1 MKRITRLFI
10 LIMLTAGGL
19 GCQDEAAEGAK
30 PVDPSAEGTRPNF
43 LLVVVDD
50 MGFADIEPFGSEIET
65 PTLTRL
71 AENGVMFTSFYAAPT
86 CSPARA
92 MLMSGMDNHIAG
104 IGNMAETVA
113 DNQMGLPGYEGHLRE
128 EVPTIAE
135 RLSENGYRTVMAGK
149 WHLGMKRELSPGAR
163 GFDYALSFSFGGG
176 SHYSDL
182 LGPDLHRPRLLYRKN
197 GLLNPQLEDDF
208 YSTTSFTSEIIAG
221 LENTAH
227 TGKPFFAYLALTAPH
242 WPLQLPA
249 DDANGFAGRY
259 DRGYDILRQERL
271 TKQRKLGLFDE
282 TQNFAPRPDG
292 VPAWDTLDVE
302 SQRRSSRVMEIYAGM
317 IQKVD
322 TELDR
327 LIAYLESKDLAK
339 NTVVI
344 FISDNGADSWDA
356 GHAPPAVR
364 DHAVTF
370 DNRFENMGRPG
381 SFTLFDRGWG
391 WASGTPFRGYKG
403 STFEGGIRVPAII
416 AAPSISA
423 PGRVSTETVSIT
435 DFVPTMME
443 LAGIDFEAT
452 EFSGRSITSIMRND
466 GDPVRTSDDH
476 LGIEIWGRRAIKV
489 GNWKAVR
496 MPKPLGDDQ
505 WMLFDLDADPGEQH
519 NLASDKP
526 EMLAQLER
534 AWEKYSTDNNVVL
547 PEGPFRIL
555 PPEPLPV
562 E

>member
-1 MKRITRLFI
+1 M
-10 LIMLTAGGL
+10 G
-19 GCQDEAAEGAK
+19 
-30 PVDPSAEGTRPNF
+30 PSAQGTRPNF

-208 YSTTSFTSEIIAG
+208 YSTTSFTSEVIAG

-271 TKQRKLGLFDE
+271 TKQLKLGLFDE

>member
-1 MKRITRLFI
+1 MKRITRLYI
-10 LIMLTAGGL
+10 LIMLTAGGI

-208 YSTTSFTSEIIAG
+208 YSTTSFTSEVIAG

-496 MPKPLGDDQ
+496 MPKPLGGDQ

>member
-208 YSTTSFTSEIIAG
+208 YSTTSFTSEVIAG

>member
-1 MKRITRLFI
+1 
-10 LIMLTAGGL
+10 MLTAGGL
-19 GCQDEAAEGAK
+19 GCQDEATQGAK
-30 PVDPSAEGTRPNF
+30 PVDPLAEGTRPNF

-208 YSTTSFTSEIIAG
+208 YSTTSFTSEVIAG

-271 TKQRKLGLFDE
+271 TKQLKLGLFDE

>member
-1 MKRITRLFI
+1 MKRITRLYI

-208 YSTTSFTSEIIAG
+208 YSTTSFTSEVIAG

-364 DHAVTF
+364 DHAVPF
-370 DNRFENMGRPG
+370 DNRYENMGRPG

>member
-1 MKRITRLFI
+1 MKRITQLFI

-208 YSTTSFTSEIIAG
+208 YSTTSFTSEVIAG

-271 TKQRKLGLFDE
+271 TKQLKLGLFDE

>member
-1 MKRITRLFI
+1 MKLITRLLI
-10 LIMLTAGGL
+10 LCMLAAGGVS
-19 GCQDEAAEGAK
+19 CQREALEATKPAE
-30 PVDPSAEGTRPNF
+30 PSAIETRPNF

-92 MLMSGMDNHIAG
+92 MLMSGLDNHIAG

-135 RLSENGYRTVMAGK
+135 RLSEHGYRTVMAGK

-163 GFDYALSFSFGGG
+163 GFDHALSFSFGGG

-182 LGPDLHRPRLLYRKN
+182 LGPDLHRPKLLYRKN
-197 GLLNPQLEDDF
+197 GVLNPQLEDDF
-208 YSTTSFTSEIIAG
+208 YSTTSFTSEVIAG
-221 LENTAH
+221 LESTAH
-227 TGKPFFAYLALTAPH
+227 TGKPFFAYLAFTAPH
-242 WPLQLPA
+242 WPLQLPSNDA
-249 DDANGFAGRY
+249 DAFAGRY
-259 DRGYDILRQERL
+259 DQGYDILWQERL
-271 TKQRKLGLFDE
+271 TKQRELGLFDE
-282 TQNFAPRPDG
+282 AQSSAPRPEG
-292 VPAWDTLDVE
+292 VPAWDELDVE

-317 IQKVD
+317 IQKLD

-327 LIAYLESKDLAK
+327 LLAYLEFKHLAK
-339 NTVVI
+339 DTVVI

-370 DNRFENMGRPG
+370 DNRYENMGRPG

-391 WASGTPFRGYKG
+391 WVSSTPFRGYKG

-416 AAPSISA
+416 SSADISS
-423 PGRVSTETVSIT
+423 PGRISTETVSIT
-435 DFVPTMME
+435 DFAPTIME
-443 LAGIDFEAT
+443 LADIPFE
-452 EFSGRSITSIMRND
+452 ESQFSGRSITRLMKNESDSVRSD
-466 GDPVRTSDDH
+466 GDYV
-476 LGIEIWGRRAIKV
+476 GVEIWGRRAIKV

-496 MPKPLGDDQ
+496 MPKPLSDDR
-505 WMLFDLDADPGEQH
+505 WLLFDLDADPAEQN
-519 NLASDKP
+519 NLAEDEP
-526 EMLAQLER
+526 ETLAKLEA
-534 AWEKYSTDNNVVL
+534 AWERYVAENNVVL

-555 PPEPLPV
+555 PPEPLPTD
-562 E
+562 

>member
-208 YSTTSFTSEIIAG
+208 YSTTSFTSEVIAG

-271 TKQRKLGLFDE
+271 TKQLKLGLFDE

-466 GDPVRTSDDH
+466 GNPVRTSDDH

>member
-1 MKRITRLFI
+1 MKRITRLYI

-208 YSTTSFTSEIIAG
+208 YSTTSFTSEVIAG

>member
-71 AENGVMFTSFYAAPT
+71 AENGVTFTSFYAAPT

-208 YSTTSFTSEIIAG
+208 YSTTSFTSEVIAG

-249 DDANGFAGRY
+249 DDGNGFAGRY

-271 TKQRKLGLFDE
+271 TKQLKLGLFDE

>member
-1 MKRITRLFI
+1 MKRITRLYI
-10 LIMLTAGGL
+10 LIMLTAGGI

-208 YSTTSFTSEIIAG
+208 YSTTSFTSEVIAG

-370 DNRFENMGRPG
+370 DNRYENMGRPG

>member
-1 MKRITRLFI
+1 MKLITRLLI
-10 LIMLTAGGL
+10 LCMLAAGGVS
-19 GCQDEAAEGAK
+19 CQREALEATKPAE
-30 PVDPSAEGTRPNF
+30 PSAIETRPNF

-135 RLSENGYRTVMAGK
+135 RLSEHGYRTVMAGK

-163 GFDYALSFSFGGG
+163 GFDHALSFSFGGG

-182 LGPDLHRPRLLYRKN
+182 LGPDLHRPKLLYRKN
-197 GLLNPQLEDDF
+197 GVLNPQLEDDF
-208 YSTTSFTSEIIAG
+208 YSTTSFTSEVIAG
-221 LENTAH
+221 LESTAH
-227 TGKPFFAYLALTAPH
+227 TGKPFFAYLAFTAPH
-242 WPLQLPA
+242 WPLQLPSNDA
-249 DDANGFAGRY
+249 DAFAGRY
-259 DRGYDILRQERL
+259 DQGYDILWQERL
-271 TKQRKLGLFDE
+271 TKQRELGLFDE
-282 TQNFAPRPDG
+282 AQSSAPRPEG
-292 VPAWDTLDVE
+292 VPAWDELDVE

-317 IQKVD
+317 IQKLD

-327 LIAYLESKDLAK
+327 LLAYLEFKHLAK
-339 NTVVI
+339 DTVVI

-370 DNRFENMGRPG
+370 DNRYENMGRPG

-391 WASGTPFRGYKG
+391 WVSSAPFRGYKG

-416 AAPSISA
+416 SSADISS
-423 PGRVSTETVSIT
+423 PGRISTETVSIT
-435 DFVPTMME
+435 DFAPTIME
-443 LAGIDFEAT
+443 LADIPFE
-452 EFSGRSITSIMRND
+452 ESQFSGRSITRLMKNESDSVRSD
-466 GDPVRTSDDH
+466 GDYV
-476 LGIEIWGRRAIKV
+476 GVEIWGRRAIKV

-496 MPKPLGDDQ
+496 MPKPLSDDR
-505 WMLFDLDADPGEQH
+505 WLLFDLDADPAEQN
-519 NLASDKP
+519 NLAEDEP
-526 EMLAQLER
+526 ETLAKLEA
-534 AWEKYSTDNNVVL
+534 AWERYVAENNVVL

-555 PPEPLPV
+555 PPEPLPTD
-562 E
+562 

>member
-1 MKRITRLFI
+1 
-10 LIMLTAGGL
+10 MLTAGGL

-208 YSTTSFTSEIIAG
+208 YSTTSFTSEVIAG

-370 DNRFENMGRPG
+370 DNRYENMGRPG

-435 DFVPTMME
+435 DLVPTMME

-466 GDPVRTSDDH
+466 GDPVRTSGDH

>member
-208 YSTTSFTSEIIAG
+208 YSTTSFTSEVIAG
-221 LENTAH
+221 LENSAH

-271 TKQRKLGLFDE
+271 TKQLKLGLFDE

>member
-1 MKRITRLFI
+1 
-10 LIMLTAGGL
+10 MLTAGGL

-208 YSTTSFTSEIIAG
+208 YSTTSFTSEVIAG

>member
-1 MKRITRLFI
+1 MKRITRLFV

-19 GCQDEAAEGAK
+19 GCQDEATQGAK

-208 YSTTSFTSEIIAG
+208 YSTTSFTSEVIAG

-271 TKQRKLGLFDE
+271 TKQLKLGLFDE

-505 WMLFDLDADPGEQH
+505 WMLFDLDDDPGEQH

>member
-19 GCQDEAAEGAK
+19 GCQDEAAVGAK

-208 YSTTSFTSEIIAG
+208 YSTTSFTSEVIAG

-271 TKQRKLGLFDE
+271 TKQLKLGLFDE

>member
-1 MKRITRLFI
+1 VKTVPRVFVLI
-10 LIMLTAGGL
+10 LLATGAL
-19 GCQDEAAEGAK
+19 GCQRDVVEAMDRSE
-30 PVDPSAEGTRPNF
+30 PSGGDDRPNF

-50 MGFADIEPFGSEIET
+50 MGFADIEPFGSEIRT

-71 AENGVMFTSFYAAPT
+71 ADNGVMLTSFYAAPT

-135 RLSENGYRTVMAGK
+135 RLSEHGYRTVMAGK
-149 WHLGMKRELSPGAR
+149 WHLGLKRELSPGAR
-163 GFDYALSFSFGGG
+163 GFDHALSFSFGGG
-176 SHYSDL
+176 SHFSDL

-197 GLLNPQLEDDF
+197 GVLNPELDDDF

-221 LENTAH
+221 LEQTADS
-227 TGKPFFAYLALTAPH
+227 GKPFFAYLALTAPH

-249 DDANGFAGRY
+249 GRAEDFAGRY
-259 DRGYDILRQERL
+259 AMGYDRVREERL
-271 TKQRKLGLFDE
+271 ARQRDLGLFDD
-282 TQNFAPRPDG
+282 QQSAAPRPAD
-292 VPAWDTLDVE
+292 VPAWDELDAE
-302 SQRRSSRVMEIYAGM
+302 EKRRSARVMEIYAGM
-317 IQKVD
+317 IREVD
-322 TELDR
+322 RELER
-327 LIAYLESKDLAK
+327 LLDYLSSKGQAE

-356 GHAPPAVR
+356 SHAPPAVR
-364 DHAVTF
+364 DHAATF
-370 DNRFENMGRPG
+370 NNSFENMGRPG
-381 SFTLFDRGWG
+381 SFTLFDRGWA

-416 AAPSISA
+416 ASSGITA
-423 PGRVSTETVSIT
+423 PGRISDQTVSIT
-435 DFVPTMME
+435 DFAPTIME
-443 LAGIDFEAT
+443 LAGIAFAEG
-452 EFSGRSITSIMRND
+452 EFTGRSIAPLLRND
-466 GDPVRTSDDH
+466 AKPVRENDDY
-476 LGIEIWGRRAIKV
+476 LGVEIWGRRAIKV

-496 MPKPLGDDQ
+496 MPKPLSDDR
-505 WMLFDLDADPGEQH
+505 WMLFDLDADPGEQ
-519 NLASDKP
+519 NDLAGDEP
-526 EMLAQLER
+526 EVLARLKA
-534 AWEKYSTDNNVVL
+534 AWTRYADENNVVL

-555 PPEPLPV
+555 PAEPLPT

>member
-208 YSTTSFTSEIIAG
+208 YSTTSFTSEVIAG

-249 DDANGFAGRY
+249 DDAHGFAGRY

>member
-1 MKRITRLFI
+1 MKRITRLYI

-208 YSTTSFTSEIIAG
+208 YSTTSFTSEVIAG

-370 DNRFENMGRPG
+370 DNRYENMGRPG

>member
-1 MKRITRLFI
+1 MKRITRLFV

-19 GCQDEAAEGAK
+19 GCQDEATQGAK

-43 LLVVVDD
+43 LLGVVDD

-182 LGPDLHRPRLLYRKN
+182 LGPDLHRPTLLYRKN

-208 YSTTSFTSEIIAG
+208 YSTTSFTSEVIAG

-271 TKQRKLGLFDE
+271 TKQLKLGLFDE

>member
-1 MKRITRLFI
+1 MKRITRLFV

-19 GCQDEAAEGAK
+19 GCQDEATQGAK

-208 YSTTSFTSEIIAG
+208 YSTTSFTSEVIAG

-271 TKQRKLGLFDE
+271 TKQLKLGLFDE

>member
-208 YSTTSFTSEIIAG
+208 YSTTSFTSEVIAG

-282 TQNFAPRPDG
+282 TQSFAPRPDG

>member
-1 MKRITRLFI
+1 MKRITRLYI

-163 GFDYALSFSFGGG
+163 GFDYALSFRFGGG

-208 YSTTSFTSEIIAG
+208 YSTTSFTSEVIAG

-370 DNRFENMGRPG
+370 DNRYENMGRPG

>member
-208 YSTTSFTSEIIAG
+208 YSTTSFTSEVIAG

-271 TKQRKLGLFDE
+271 TKQLKLGLFDE

-344 FISDNGADSWDA
+344 FISDNGADSWDT

>member
-1 MKRITRLFI
+1 MKRITRLYI
-10 LIMLTAGGL
+10 LIMLTAGGI

-208 YSTTSFTSEIIAG
+208 YSTTSFTSEVIAG